1 MDWNIMMQVV
11 IGAVAVLA
19 LAKAWSAE
27 RKIRQMKAVHCQH
40 MLDLLAAGKMQLDA
54 IERNR
59 LRIVDIA
66 ASVGGT
72 ITRVT
77 RIEEKQM
84 VRDFPIHDKV
94 ASLDKRMQ
102 CLTGGHLDPVCPRCL
117 EPLVMADAQLAPT
130 HEQADKPRRRP
141 RAIRE
146 TTPDIDPMPPA
157 KIVEGVS

>member
-84 VRDFPIHDKV
+84 ERDFPIHDKV

-117 EPLVMADAQLAPT
+117 EPLTLAETQLTPVA
-130 HEQADKPRRRP
+130 ELGDRPRRRP
-141 RAIRE
+141 RAIHPQQPE
-146 TTPDIDPMPPA
+146 AATTTAEPTA
-157 KIVEGVS
+157 